1 VYIIVL
7 MQLNCTP
14 TDPPIF
20 RDTANKRDV
29 IEYMS
34 GIVQPDY
41 ECWAKGSWQVF
52 LFPFGVATLAT
63 YTFALPAVAL
73 WWLRKNRNAIK
84 TDQILRA
91 QDLGDDRL
99 SNPRFYDF
107 RQMWQ
112 KLYYHYLPG
121 KWYWEFIIT
130 TRKMF
135 IAGTSLAFRQVPA
148 YQLAIALLVLFT
160 AYVMHVKHQ
169 PYMSHSTRPAV
180 VEEHLK
186 KALTDPLHAKIEA
199 DMRDAARKNFR
210 ARKRANV
217 FDSAN
222 TNKNK
227 NSAAVAVIMHFFDSN
242 TVEAVLLACCVLI
255 SLAGIMLESK
265 RFDGDNWY
273 IPQVQHEY
281 LGISVGCLTILI
293 FSFVYFFSVFSLEMS
308 LVFCNDGVTNLF
320 TTRCASKG
328 ARKNASTA
336 KVAGGSSK
344 ALLSDSSASGT
355 DLAFNPMMMKASA
368 AKNSLKGSD
377 AVAGVV
383 DAGEVSNLDAPTPM
397 WTAVQTSYS
406 ILMKQV
412 IDLREE
418 LRLAKQ
424 NVERASEAPASSG
437 FRGNSKGRQEFRPQQ
452 TVASPSGD
460 MPSPNPLLIP
470 SGRAQTART
479 TAAAAPSALGFASS
493 GKSAL
498 KLATRTARKSLLS
511 PASSPATD
519 ASLSPT

>member
-1 VYIIVL
+1 VYIIVFV
-7 MQLNCTP
+7 QLNCTP

-217 FDSAN
+217 FDAAN

-227 NSAAVAVIMHFFDSN
+227 NSAAVAVMMHFFDSN

-320 TTRCASKG
+320 TTRCASKA
-328 ARKNASTA
+328 ARKNASNS
-336 KVAGGSSK
+336 KLAGASSSK
-344 ALLSDSSASGT
+344 SLLAETNSTST

-368 AKNSLKGSD
+368 AKDSLKGSD
-377 AVAGVV
+377 TVSGVV

-397 WTAVQTSYS
+397 WTAVQKSYT

-418 LRLAKQ
+418 LRLVKQ
-424 NVERASEAPASSG
+424 NAERASDRRPESG
-437 FRGNSKGRQEFRPQQ
+437 HARIAQKGRQEFRPQQ
-452 TVASPSGD
+452 TVATADAEASTS
-460 MPSPNPLLIP
+460 NPL
-470 SGRAQTART
+470 
-479 TAAAAPSALGFASS
+479 ASS
-493 GKSAL
+493 GTRVQQSLRPAVASPSSL
-498 KLATRTARKSLLS
+498 AFASTGRQAMKLNTKTSRRSLMPTS
-511 PASSPATD
+511 PLTDD
-519 ASLSPT
+519 ASASQ